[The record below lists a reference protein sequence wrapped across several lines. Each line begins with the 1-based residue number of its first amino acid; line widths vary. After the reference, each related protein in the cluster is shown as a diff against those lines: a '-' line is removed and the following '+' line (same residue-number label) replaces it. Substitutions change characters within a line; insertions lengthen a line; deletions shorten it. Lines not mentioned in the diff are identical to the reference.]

1 MGLKINILCTVM
13 GAVIFSDVHA
23 DSVAIGAF
31 AACIKSPLFRE
42 MFGPVD
48 ILINLGDLLHRG
60 DRPQETLEKV
70 HTLSREYRLVSVLGN
85 HDHAY
90 LHGLLVSGSDAAST
104 YRHEQLRD
112 SPLLSIFDAMPME
125 WVDRDMLFVHGGP
138 LELGTQTLR
147 LKCWQR
153 LSHEPGDFFTGFHYT
168 AAMAFEAL
176 EKRGL
181 THMCC
186 GHQHENVCCRKTPSG
201 ILQQPLEFR
210 ALENRNA
217 LEGPGLEVAT
227 VPLNIPTIFRIG
239 GCYGNIPEFA
249 YTDYTSFFFIRI
261 ISRSN
266 DERVSGSC
274 APSQKVIDPD
284 LDT

>member
-1 MGLKINILCTVM
+1 MGMKTNMLDTGM

-23 DSVAIGAF
+23 DSGAIDAL

-60 DRPQETLEKV
+60 DRPQETLERA
-70 HTLSREYRLVSVLGN
+70 HTLLREYRLVSVLGN
-85 HDHAY
+85 HDHAF

-112 SPLLSIFDAMPME
+112 SPLLSIFDTMPME
-125 WVDRDMLFVHGGP
+125 WIDHGMLFVHGGP
-138 LELGTQTLR
+138 MELGNQTLR

-153 LSHEPGDFFTGFHYT
+153 LSHEPGDFFTGYHYT

-186 GHQHENVCCRKTPSG
+186 GHQHENVCCRKTTDG
-201 ILQQPLEFR
+201 IIQQHLEFR
-210 ALENRNA
+210 PLENRNEQ
-217 LEGPGLEVAT
+217 EGPGLEVAT
-227 VPLNIPTIFRIG
+227 VPLNVPTLLRLG
-239 GCYGNIPEFA
+239 GCHGALPEFA
-249 YTDYTSFFFIRI
+249 YTDYTSFFFIRLL
-261 ISRSN
+261 SRCS
-266 DERVSGSC
+266 
-274 APSQKVIDPD
+274 I
-284 LDT
+284 

>member
-1 MGLKINILCTVM
+1 MVLNTYILGTGM

-23 DSVAIGAF
+23 DSAAIGAF
-31 AACIKSPLFRE
+31 AACIRSPLFSER
-42 MFGPVD
+42 FGRVD
-48 ILINLGDLLHRG
+48 ALINLGDLLHRG
-60 DRPQETLEKV
+60 DRPQETLEKI
-70 HTLSREYRLVSVLGN
+70 HTLSREYRLISVLGN

-112 SPLLSIFDAMPME
+112 SPLLSIFDNMPME
-125 WVDRDMLFVHGGP
+125 WVDRGMLFVHGGP

-153 LSHEPGDFFTGFHYT
+153 LSHESGDFFTGYHYT

-186 GHQHENVCCRKTPSG
+186 GHQHENVCCRKTADG
-201 ILQQPLEFR
+201 IVQQDLEFR
-210 ALENRNA
+210 PLEKWNEGGAL
-217 LEGPGLEVAT
+217 GLEVAT
-227 VPLNIPTIFRIG
+227 VPLDVPTLLRLG
-239 GCYGNIPEFA
+239 GCHGSAPEFA
-249 YTDYTSFFFIRI
+249 YTDYTSFVFLRI
-261 ISRSN
+261 VSRS
-266 DERVSGSC
+266 
-274 APSQKVIDPD
+274 
-284 LDT
+284 

>member
-1 MGLKINILCTVM
+1 MVMETNILGTGM

-23 DSVAIGAF
+23 DSVAIGAL
-31 AACIKSPLFRE
+31 ARCIKSSHFRKT
-42 MFGPVD
+42 FGPVD
-48 ILINLGDLLHRG
+48 VLVNLGDLLHRG

-70 HTLSREYRLVSVLGN
+70 HTLSREFRLVSVLGN

-112 SPLLSIFDAMPME
+112 SPLLSIFDNMPME
-125 WVDRDMLFVHGGP
+125 WVDRGMLFVHGGP
-138 LELGTQTLR
+138 LELGNQTLR

-186 GHQHENVCCRKTPSG
+186 GHQHENVCCRKTPEG
-201 ILQQPLEFR
+201 IVQQQLEFR
-210 ALENRNA
+210 PVENLDA
-217 LEGPGLEVAT
+217 TGGPGLEVAS
-227 VPLNIPTIFRIG
+227 VPLDVPTLLRLG
-239 GCYGNIPEFA
+239 GCHGTLPEFG
-249 YTDYTSFFFIRI
+249 YTDYSTFFFIRI
-261 ISRSN
+261 TSRS
-266 DERVSGSC
+266 
-274 APSQKVIDPD
+274 Q
-284 LDT
+284 

>member
-1 MGLKINILCTVM
+1 MGMNTNILGTGM

-23 DSVAIGAF
+23 DSAAIGAL
-31 AACIKSPLFRE
+31 AACIRSPLFLE
-42 MFGPVD
+42 TFGPID
-48 ILINLGDLLHRG
+48 ILVNLGDLVHRG

-112 SPLLSIFDAMPME
+112 SPLLSIFENMPME
-125 WVDRDMLFVHGGP
+125 WVDRGMLFVHGGP

-153 LSHEPGDFFTGFHYT
+153 LSHESGDFFTGFHYT

-186 GHQHENVCCRKTPSG
+186 GHQHENVCCRKTIDG
-201 ILQQPLEFR
+201 IVQQPLDFR
-210 ALENRNA
+210 PLEKGTAR
-217 LEGPGLEVAT
+217 GRSGIEVAT
-227 VPLNIPTIFRIG
+227 VPLDVPTILRLG
-239 GCYGNIPEFA
+239 GCHGSTPEFA
-249 YTDYTSFFFIRI
+249 YTDYTSFHFIRI
-261 ISRSN
+261 TSRS
-266 DERVSGSC
+266 
-274 APSQKVIDPD
+274 
-284 LDT
+284 